1 MSFGLTFD
9 KLLLIGL
16 LAVFLLGP
24 DRLPLYS
31 KKLAR
36 FIRNVRQMARG
47 AEGRLKD
54 ELGDDFDPEAWK
66 KLDPRQYDPR
76 RILRDALADSETD
89 DTAPARPVQTTRP
102 RLDRDQT

>member
-1 MSFGLTFD
+1 MKTTNDDDRGD
-9 KLLLIGL
+9 DE
-16 LAVFLLGP
+16 P
-24 DRLPLYS
+24 DD
-31 KKLAR
+31 
-36 FIRNVRQMARG
+36 N
-47 AEGRLKD
+47 

-89 DTAPARPVQTTRP
+89 DTTPAQPVQTTRP